1 MVESDKSPNFAGEGM
16 VGAKVSTPAI
26 PLSWQ
31 IQGLK
36 AVVELEI
43 VTEFLSG
50 QGGADEGVQDH
61 QEPTTE
67 SPPPVMQQWV
77 RRWCM

>member
-43 VTEFLSG
+43 VTEFLRN
-50 QGGADEGVQDH
+50 GAA
-61 QEPTTE
+61 
-67 SPPPVMQQWV
+67 
-77 RRWCM
+77 